1 MEMWTFINRGPYSRS
16 FLALPPPVFTGLAAA
31 VQGYLARCLAHKK
44 RPNPLGPSQDPRYR
58 PTVGSYGVAVS
69 LQRGTPVI

>member
-16 FLALPPPVFTGLAAA
+16 CLALPPPVFTGLAAD

-44 RPNPLGPSQDPRYR
+44 MPNTLGP
-58 PTVGSYGVAVS
+58 
-69 LQRGTPVI
+69 